1 MTRVYV
7 GAPSSSLH
15 TSLILPAF
23 PSPFL
28 TTLFLHKVIIKMPT
42 STKLTR
48 GELRPPAWSSN
59 YSHHHLK
66 VNRGSWLARCP
77 RLEGFPLWVSCSKEV
92 LRQRGNCELC
102 QIMGFRCMQPI
113 KENWGGCLWS
123 ICSNLISYNLIKY
136 NLILFHV
143 VSYELVLSNL
153 ISYGLLLSHLSST
166 IIWFYMKPSG

>member
-1 MTRVYV
+1 MIVVKFPGGWQKRFQNDIFSLGVRMTRRSSYV

-15 TSLILPAF
+15 TH
-23 PSPFL
+23 SPRIPPNQLYFS
-28 TTLFLHKVIIKMPT
+28 IK
-42 STKLTR
+42 KQ

-59 YSHHHLK
+59 YPHHHLK

-102 QIMGFRCMQPI
+102 QIMGFRCIQPI

-123 ICSNLISYNLIKY
+123 ICSNLISHCSLK
-136 NLILFHV
+136 
-143 VSYELVLSNL
+143 
-153 ISYGLLLSHLSST
+153 
-166 IIWFYMKPSG
+166 KSGQLWQTAKKSWEVTKTETSL